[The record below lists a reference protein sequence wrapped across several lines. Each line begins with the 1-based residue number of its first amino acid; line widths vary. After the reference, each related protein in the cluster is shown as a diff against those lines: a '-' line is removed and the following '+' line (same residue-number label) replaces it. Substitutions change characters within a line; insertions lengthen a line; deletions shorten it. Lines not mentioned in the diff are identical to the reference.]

1 MGTMV
6 TATATCP
13 AGKKILG
20 GGGSYTVSN
29 ASQISRVGLIETYP
43 SAANAWTVTA
53 RVHQG
58 LSSGFTTTVTA
69 YAVCTV

>member
-20 GGGSYTVSN
+20 GGASYSVSSS
-29 ASQISRVGLIETYP
+29 SQTNRVDLVVSIP
-43 SAANAWTVTA
+43 SAANAWTASLRVGQNLTSGVTA
-53 RVHQG
+53 
-58 LSSGFTTTVTA
+58 TVRT
-69 YAVCTV
+69 YAVCTA

>member
-1 MGTMV
+1 VGTV
-6 TATATCP
+6 VSATATCP

-29 ASQISRVGLIETYP
+29 SGQVSRVALIASFP
-43 SAANAWTVTA
+43 SAANAWTTSVRA
-53 RVHQG
+53 NQG
-58 LSSGFTTTVTA
+58 LGSGVTVTVST

>member
-1 MGTMV
+1 MGTTV

-29 ASQISRVGLIETYP
+29 ASQANRVGLIASYP

-58 LSSGFTTTVTA
+58 LSSGFTTTVTT